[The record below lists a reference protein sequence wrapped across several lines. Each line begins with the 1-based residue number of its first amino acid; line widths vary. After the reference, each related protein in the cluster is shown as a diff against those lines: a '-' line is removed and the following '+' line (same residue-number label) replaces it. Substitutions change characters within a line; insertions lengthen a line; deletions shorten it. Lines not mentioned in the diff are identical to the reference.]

1 MAGRAEKK
9 KPTTGRRINS
19 RGKRNSRVLLKECC
33 LGRALKSIITSTK
46 RAKIQDVKIAPAIP
60 GSLYPKVVLE
70 KAGFIKGMIF
80 AATVNMNQLTGQR
93 K

>member
-1 MAGRAEKK
+1 M
-9 KPTTGRRINS
+9 NS
-19 RGKRNSRVLLKECC
+19 SGKRNSRVLLAERC
-33 LGRALKSIITSTK
+33 LGRALKSIIISTK

-60 GSLYPKVVLE
+60 GSLYPRVVLE
-70 KAGFIKGMIF
+70 KAGFINGIIF

>member
-1 MAGRAEKK
+1 M
-9 KPTTGRRINS
+9 NS
-19 RGKRNSRVLLKECC
+19 SGKRNSRVLLVEWS

-60 GSLYPKVVLE
+60 GSLYPRVVRE
-70 KAGFIKGMIF
+70 NTGFINGIMF
-80 AATVNMNQLTGQR
+80 AAIVMINQLTGQR